1 MNQQK
6 CDQREPRRG
15 KQAKPACPQLLPFRA
30 PHGCPRARAG
40 RKPNGAHAGVPHD
53 PRPPLAA
60 RFPVHVTAKLREHL
74 PPLRRRDAYRA
85 LRTAFA
91 AGCDRRGFRL
101 IHYAV
106 LNDHLHF
113 VVEAI
118 GRTALSRGVQ
128 GLLVRIAR
136 TLNRLW
142 QRRGK
147 VFADRYHDH
156 ILRSPREV
164 RNALRYVLGN
174 GRKHASE
181 GRAVTVPQAIDT
193 YTSAPWFDGFRET
206 IVVRGLEAVVRP
218 VTDAHTWLLTIGW
231 RRHGLLSVAEP
242 TA

>member
-1 MNQQK
+1 M
-6 CDQREPRRG
+6 
-15 KQAKPACPQLLPFRA
+15 
-30 PHGCPRARAG
+30 
-40 RKPNGAHAGVPHD
+40 PHD
-53 PRPPLAA
+53 TRAPLAA
-60 RFPVHVTAKLREHL
+60 RFPVHVTVKLREHL
-74 PPLRRRDAYRA
+74 PPLRRRDAYAA

-91 AGCDRRGFRL
+91 AGCNRHGFRL

-113 VVEAI
+113 VVEAA

-142 QRRGK
+142 QRHGR

-174 GRKHASE
+174 GRKHAAA
-181 GRAVTVPQAIDT
+181 GRAVAVPQAIDT
-193 YTSAPWFDGFRET
+193 FTSAPWFDGFRET

-218 VTDAHTWLLTIGW
+218 VTSAHTWLLTTGW
-231 RRHGLLSVAEP
+231 RRHGLLSVVERPA
-242 TA
+242 